1 MTENSNMVIRRIL
14 LLFLLTGL
22 LALLPACRNT
32 TEPYHET
39 FDAPGNWS
47 TDNDAEVRG
56 EVINGVYEFEIKAD
70 TLTTWTTAGQNF
82 SDGWYEVEATQ
93 TDGPDNNLYGMLFRV
108 NNETEDFYAFQISGD
123 GYVWIGRY
131 KNGGKTEATPI
142 IGNWWFESAAIKQGA
157 GITNRLKV
165 RAEAGNLIFYV
176 NDQEVGRITDNSFA
190 KGDIGLIAGSLGQ
203 NGVVVQFDNFK
214 VSPLEE

>member
-1 MTENSNMVIRRIL
+1 MRIRLIA
-14 LLFLLTGL
+14 LLTL
-22 LALLPACRNT
+22 LAILFAACKRDVA
-32 TEPYHET
+32 PYHET
-39 FDAPGNWS
+39 FDAPGSWS
-47 TDNDAEVRG
+47 TDNDSEVRG

-82 SDGWYEVEATQ
+82 SNGWYEVEATQ
-93 TDGPDNNLYGMLFRV
+93 VSGPDNNLFGMVFRV

-131 KNGGKTEATPI
+131 KSGGSQEATPI
-142 IGNWWFESAAIKQGA
+142 IGNWWFESAAIKQGS
-157 GITNRLKV
+157 GMTNRLKV

-176 NDQEVGRITDNSFA
+176 NDQEAGRVTDNSFA

-203 NGVVVQFDNFK
+203 GGVLVQFDNFK
-214 VSPLEE
+214 VTPLEE

>member
-1 MTENSNMVIRRIL
+1 MCVRLVLLMV
-14 LLFLLTGL
+14 L
-22 LALLPACRNT
+22 LASLLAACGSK

-39 FDAPGNWS
+39 FDSSGSWS
-47 TDNDAEVRG
+47 TDNDSEVRG

-93 TDGPDNNLYGMLFRV
+93 ISGPDNNLFGMVFRV
-108 NNETEDFYAFQISGD
+108 NNETDDFYAFQISGD

-131 KNGGKTEATPI
+131 KGGGSQEATPI
-142 IGNWWFESAAIKQGA
+142 IGNWWFESAAIKQGS
-157 GITNRLKV
+157 GMTNRLKV

-176 NDQEVGRITDNSFA
+176 NDQEVGRVTDNSFT
-190 KGDIGLIAGSLGQ
+190 KGDIGLIAGSLGEG
-203 NGVVVQFDNFK
+203 GVLVQFDNFK
-214 VSPLEE
+214 VTPLENP